1 VRHEQAKNAV
11 FGRYVAAPLAL
22 ALSGVSVGAP
32 FVLDL
37 GPATTGAYL
46 SAGAFMLTAAVG
58 LWAHSDPYAAR
69 RWFASWGSLAF
80 VGWSAALVLGCIERG
95 HVCAREPGGHLQ
107 MGLGIAGAGAFAS
120 MLLAS
125 SLVPQPSPTALQLQI
140 NGLNE
145 QQRTARVIDFLE
157 QRERAERLV
166 GYLGLPWIVAMSG
179 VMIGTAFE
187 APTPEARAYLAVT
200 GGILLAFNLG
210 VFLYEHLREPDSH
223 KLRRGELP

>member
-1 VRHEQAKNAV
+1 
-11 FGRYVAAPLAL
+11 
-22 ALSGVSVGAP
+22 
-32 FVLDL
+32 
-37 GPATTGAYL
+37 
-46 SAGAFMLTAAVG
+46 
-58 LWAHSDPYAAR
+58 
-69 RWFASWGSLAF
+69 
-80 VGWSAALVLGCIERG
+80 
-95 HVCAREPGGHLQ
+95 